1 MKILSLSSL
10 KTGLMATSLTLA
22 ATSCV
27 DNDKL
32 CKNAENNAA
41 QYLTGEEYFQAQ
53 SKGKYIFSSIAAA
66 NECVNYWDSLNTEY
80 KVKRAYQ
87 EGAQMV
93 KDSAR
98 YGEGYPA
105 VEYPNAMPINNII
118 EVDENYHGY
127 SEVDDLIEELQRE
140 VAKNTDGQ
148 TLEKLITEQ
157 PNINDYVKNLETN
170 VMPSKNGFVKLHYWN
185 QLLCAGKQ
193 RKAFNDGANAERAK
207 LNK

>member
-1 MKILSLSSL
+1 MKILSLSNI
-10 KTGLMATSLTLA
+10 KTGLMAASLTLA

-27 DNDKL
+27 NNSKL
-32 CKNAENNAA
+32 CRNAENNAA
-41 QYLTGEEYFQAQ
+41 QYLTGEEYYQAQ
-53 SKGKYIFSSIAAA
+53 THYIYPSITNG

-98 YGEGYPA
+98 YGEGFLT
-105 VEYPNAMPINNII
+105 VKYPNAMPINNVIN
-118 EVDENYHGY
+118 VDEEYSGY
-127 SEVDDLIEELQRE
+127 SQLEDLINKLKSE
-140 VAKNTDGQ
+140 VAKNTDGH
-148 TLEKLITEQ
+148 TFKKLIDNQ
-157 PNINDYVKNLETN
+157 PDVDQISYLDIKF
-170 VMPSKNGFVKLHYWN
+170 PSENGFAKLHYWN